1 MKKIIITGH
10 PQSGLEQIESLL
22 LSAGMAAA
30 LPSQDKQLTAQEITT
45 ILCKAH
51 GVVPLAQIQGDQTL
65 AQIEVAPVWQGM
77 VLDLM
82 LANLQH
88 PLWGWADPHSIQLLE
103 YWKAQDP
110 QVVFVLVYDA
120 PHTALTRLS
129 LEDAAAPAEV
139 LQQRLQTWVAYNSA
153 LLQFYLR
160 NPQRCVLVHAS
171 EAEPSA
177 QRYVQL
183 INSRIDAPL
192 QLSTPVQEPQ
202 LLHPT
207 DSAANEESAVTAAP
221 AAPEHSIVL
230 TQPVQN
236 FTNSQQ
242 AHMLLAQLLETYPQ
256 AQTLYEELQA
266 AATLPRNNP
275 QMLGWNGDA
284 QSRFAAWQEF
294 VQLHQLSRASH
305 AELLKKQEQFTQA
318 QQALEADF
326 SKIKAL
332 LAAEQ
337 SRKNELQVLLQQS
350 SQKHQESTEE
360 NELLLTQLHQ
370 VQEELERHY
379 LDGQKLKQSLEAAQA
394 QAKQLPTVQAEL
406 KKTQE
411 TLKITQDKANELPKQ
426 FTQVKQALEAD
437 FSKIKA
443 LLATEQSSKNEL
455 QVLLQQSSQK
465 HQESTEENELLLTQL
480 HQVQE
485 ELERHYLDGQKLK
498 QSLEAAQAQA
508 KQLPT
513 VQAELKKTQ
522 ETLKITQD
530 KANELPKVQEK
541 LKEAQAALQAA
552 KTQKAAAPSQEL
564 KEENE
569 LLLLQLHQVQEE
581 LERYYLENQK
591 LKIGSAHKPK
601 AEARDYY
608 GAADRIKR
616 QLSYRLGSVM
626 IEKSRTLGGWLSMPF
641 ALQAEA
647 KRFHQEKAARKGGK
661 LPPIAHYRDAH
672 EAERVKQHLSYRLGS
687 TLVQRSGSLGGWLS
701 MPCALR
707 AQVKEFQKSRC

>member
-192 QLSTPVQEPQ
+192 QLSTPDQEPQ

-332 LAAEQ
+332 LATEQ

-411 TLKITQDKANELPKQ
+411 TLKT
-426 FTQVKQALEAD
+426 
-437 FSKIKA
+437 
-443 LLATEQSSKNEL
+443 
-455 QVLLQQSSQK
+455 
-465 HQESTEENELLLTQL
+465 
-480 HQVQE
+480 
-485 ELERHYLDGQKLK
+485 
-498 QSLEAAQAQA
+498 AQG
-508 KQLPT
+508 
-513 VQAELKKTQ
+513 
-522 ETLKITQD
+522 

-541 LKEAQAALQAA
+541 LKETQAALQAA
-552 KTQKAAAPSQEL
+552 QAQKAAAPSQEL

-707 AQVKEFQKSRC
+707 AQVKEFQKSRR

>member
-192 QLSTPVQEPQ
+192 QLSTPDQEPQ

-411 TLKITQDKANELPKQ
+411 TLKT
-426 FTQVKQALEAD
+426 
-437 FSKIKA
+437 
-443 LLATEQSSKNEL
+443 
-455 QVLLQQSSQK
+455 
-465 HQESTEENELLLTQL
+465 
-480 HQVQE
+480 
-485 ELERHYLDGQKLK
+485 
-498 QSLEAAQAQA
+498 AQG
-508 KQLPT
+508 
-513 VQAELKKTQ
+513 
-522 ETLKITQD
+522 

>member
-411 TLKITQDKANELPKQ
+411 TLKTTQ
-426 FTQVKQALEAD
+426 
-437 FSKIKA
+437 
-443 LLATEQSSKNEL
+443 
-455 QVLLQQSSQK
+455 
-465 HQESTEENELLLTQL
+465 
-480 HQVQE
+480 
-485 ELERHYLDGQKLK
+485 G
-498 QSLEAAQAQA
+498 
-508 KQLPT
+508 
-513 VQAELKKTQ
+513 
-522 ETLKITQD
+522 

>member
-10 PQSGLEQIESLL
+10 PQSELEQIESLL

-242 AHMLLAQLLETYPQ
+242 AYMLLAQLLETYPQ

-305 AELLKKQEQFTQA
+305 AELLKKQEQFTQ
-318 QQALEADF
+318 
-326 SKIKAL
+326 
-332 LAAEQ
+332 
-337 SRKNELQVLLQQS
+337 
-350 SQKHQESTEE
+350 
-360 NELLLTQLHQ
+360 
-370 VQEELERHY
+370 
-379 LDGQKLKQSLEAAQA
+379 
-394 QAKQLPTVQAEL
+394 
-406 KKTQE
+406 
-411 TLKITQDKANELPKQ
+411 
-426 FTQVKQALEAD
+426 VKQALEAD

-443 LLATEQSSKNEL
+443 LLATEQSRKNEL

>member
-192 QLSTPVQEPQ
+192 QLSTPDQEPQ

-242 AHMLLAQLLETYPQ
+242 AYMLLAQLLETYPQ

-305 AELLKKQEQFTQA
+305 AELLKKQQQFTQT

-379 LDGQKLKQSLEAAQA
+379 LDGQKLKQSLE
-394 QAKQLPTVQAEL
+394 V
-406 KKTQE
+406 
-411 TLKITQDKANELPKQ
+411 
-426 FTQVKQALEAD
+426 
-437 FSKIKA
+437 
-443 LLATEQSSKNEL
+443 
-455 QVLLQQSSQK
+455 
-465 HQESTEENELLLTQL
+465 
-480 HQVQE
+480 
-485 ELERHYLDGQKLK
+485 
-498 QSLEAAQAQA
+498 AQAQA

-707 AQVKEFQKSRC
+707 AQVKEFQKSRR

>member
-305 AELLKKQEQFTQA
+305 AELLKKQEQFTQV

-332 LAAEQ
+332 LATEQ

-379 LDGQKLKQSLEAAQA
+379 LDGQKLKESLEAAQA

-411 TLKITQDKANELPKQ
+411 TLKTAQGKANELPK
-426 FTQVKQALEAD
+426 
-437 FSKIKA
+437 I
-443 LLATEQSSKNEL
+443 
-455 QVLLQQSSQK
+455 
-465 HQESTEENELLLTQL
+465 QE
-480 HQVQE
+480 
-485 ELERHYLDGQKLK
+485 KLK
-498 QSLEAAQAQA
+498 EIQTALQTAQAQA

-522 ETLKITQD
+522 ETLKITQG
-530 KANELPKVQEK
+530 KADELPKVQEK

-707 AQVKEFQKSRC
+707 AQVKEFQKSRR

>member
-30 LPSQDKQLTAQEITT
+30 LPSQDKQLTAQEITA

-51 GVVPLAQIQGDQTL
+51 GVAPLAQIQGDQTL

-88 PLWGWADPHSIQLLE
+88 PLWGWTDPHSIQLLE

-171 EAEPSA
+171 EVEPSA

-192 QLSTPVQEPQ
+192 QLSTPVQESQ

-266 AATLPRNNP
+266 AATLPRNS
-275 QMLGWNGDA
+275 QQALGWNGDA

-294 VQLHQLSRASH
+294 VQLHQRSRASH

-326 SKIKAL
+326 SKTTEQLSIELKKTQEAL
-332 LAAEQ
+332 QTAQA
-337 SRKNELQVLLQQS
+337 KKTVAS
-350 SQKHQESTEE
+350 SQELEEE
-360 NELLLTQLHQ
+360 NELLLAQLHM
-370 VQEELERHY
+370 
-379 LDGQKLKQSLEAAQA
+379 
-394 QAKQLPTVQAEL
+394 
-406 KKTQE
+406 
-411 TLKITQDKANELPKQ
+411 
-426 FTQVKQALEAD
+426 
-437 FSKIKA
+437 
-443 LLATEQSSKNEL
+443 
-455 QVLLQQSSQK
+455 
-465 HQESTEENELLLTQL
+465 
-480 HQVQE
+480 
-485 ELERHYLDGQKLK
+485 
-498 QSLEAAQAQA
+498 
-508 KQLPT
+508 
-513 VQAELKKTQ
+513 
-522 ETLKITQD
+522 
-530 KANELPKVQEK
+530 
-541 LKEAQAALQAA
+541 
-552 KTQKAAAPSQEL
+552 
-564 KEENE
+564 
-569 LLLLQLHQVQEE
+569 VQEE

-591 LKIGSAHKPK
+591 LKAGGTYQRKMDAHS
-601 AEARDYY
+601 YY

-616 QLSYRLGSVM
+616 QLSYRLGAVM
-626 IEKSRTLGGWLSMPF
+626 IEKSRSLGGMVAMPF
-641 ALQAEA
+641 ALRAEA
-647 KRFHQEKAARKGGK
+647 KRFRQEQATRKGEK
-661 LPPIAHYRDAH
+661 LPAIAHYRDAH

-687 TLVQRSGSLGGWLS
+687 TLVQHSNSLGGWLS
-701 MPCALR
+701 MPWALR
-707 AQVKEFQKSRC
+707 AQIKEFQKSRR

>member
-192 QLSTPVQEPQ
+192 QLSTPDQEPQ

-207 DSAANEESAVTAAP
+207 DSATNEKSAVTAAP

-332 LAAEQ
+332 LATEQ
-337 SRKNELQVLLQQS
+337 SR
-350 SQKHQESTEE
+350 
-360 NELLLTQLHQ
+360 
-370 VQEELERHY
+370 
-379 LDGQKLKQSLEAAQA
+379 
-394 QAKQLPTVQAEL
+394 
-406 KKTQE
+406 
-411 TLKITQDKANELPKQ
+411 
-426 FTQVKQALEAD
+426 
-437 FSKIKA
+437 
-443 LLATEQSSKNEL
+443 KNEL

>member
-192 QLSTPVQEPQ
+192 QLSTPDQEPQ

-275 QMLGWNGDA
+275 KMLGRNGDA

-411 TLKITQDKANELPKQ
+411 TLKITQ
-426 FTQVKQALEAD
+426 
-437 FSKIKA
+437 
-443 LLATEQSSKNEL
+443 
-455 QVLLQQSSQK
+455 
-465 HQESTEENELLLTQL
+465 
-480 HQVQE
+480 
-485 ELERHYLDGQKLK
+485 G
-498 QSLEAAQAQA
+498 
-508 KQLPT
+508 
-513 VQAELKKTQ
+513 
-522 ETLKITQD
+522 

-541 LKEAQAALQAA
+541 LKETQAALQAA
-552 KTQKAAAPSQEL
+552 QAQKAAAPSQEL

>member
-411 TLKITQDKANELPKQ
+411 TLKTAQGKANELPK
-426 FTQVKQALEAD
+426 
-437 FSKIKA
+437 I
-443 LLATEQSSKNEL
+443 
-455 QVLLQQSSQK
+455 
-465 HQESTEENELLLTQL
+465 QE
-480 HQVQE
+480 
-485 ELERHYLDGQKLK
+485 KLK
-498 QSLEAAQAQA
+498 EIQTALQTAQAQA

>member
-242 AHMLLAQLLETYPQ
+242 AYMLLAQLLETYPQ

-337 SRKNELQVLLQQS
+337 SR
-350 SQKHQESTEE
+350 
-360 NELLLTQLHQ
+360 
-370 VQEELERHY
+370 
-379 LDGQKLKQSLEAAQA
+379 
-394 QAKQLPTVQAEL
+394 
-406 KKTQE
+406 
-411 TLKITQDKANELPKQ
+411 
-426 FTQVKQALEAD
+426 
-437 FSKIKA
+437 
-443 LLATEQSSKNEL
+443 KNEL

-707 AQVKEFQKSRC
+707 AQVKEFQKSRR

>member
-10 PQSGLEQIESLL
+10 PQSELEQIESLL

-411 TLKITQDKANELPKQ
+411 TLKITQDKANELPK
-426 FTQVKQALEAD
+426 
-437 FSKIKA
+437 
-443 LLATEQSSKNEL
+443 
-455 QVLLQQSSQK
+455 
-465 HQESTEENELLLTQL
+465 
-480 HQVQE
+480 
-485 ELERHYLDGQKLK
+485 
-498 QSLEAAQAQA
+498 
-508 KQLPT
+508 
-513 VQAELKKTQ
+513 
-522 ETLKITQD
+522 
-530 KANELPKVQEK
+530 VQEK

>member
-411 TLKITQDKANELPKQ
+411 TLKITQDKANELPK
-426 FTQVKQALEAD
+426 
-437 FSKIKA
+437 
-443 LLATEQSSKNEL
+443 
-455 QVLLQQSSQK
+455 
-465 HQESTEENELLLTQL
+465 
-480 HQVQE
+480 
-485 ELERHYLDGQKLK
+485 
-498 QSLEAAQAQA
+498 
-508 KQLPT
+508 
-513 VQAELKKTQ
+513 
-522 ETLKITQD
+522 
-530 KANELPKVQEK
+530 VQEK

>member
-192 QLSTPVQEPQ
+192 QLSTPDQEPQ

-207 DSAANEESAVTAAP
+207 DSATNEKSAVTAAP

-256 AQTLYEELQA
+256 AQKLYEELQA

-332 LAAEQ
+332 LATEQ
-337 SRKNELQVLLQQS
+337 SR
-350 SQKHQESTEE
+350 
-360 NELLLTQLHQ
+360 
-370 VQEELERHY
+370 
-379 LDGQKLKQSLEAAQA
+379 
-394 QAKQLPTVQAEL
+394 
-406 KKTQE
+406 
-411 TLKITQDKANELPKQ
+411 
-426 FTQVKQALEAD
+426 
-437 FSKIKA
+437 
-443 LLATEQSSKNEL
+443 KNEL

>member
-192 QLSTPVQEPQ
+192 QLSTPDQEPQ

-242 AHMLLAQLLETYPQ
+242 AYMLLAQLLETYPQ

-332 LAAEQ
+332 LATEQ
-337 SRKNELQVLLQQS
+337 SR
-350 SQKHQESTEE
+350 
-360 NELLLTQLHQ
+360 
-370 VQEELERHY
+370 
-379 LDGQKLKQSLEAAQA
+379 
-394 QAKQLPTVQAEL
+394 
-406 KKTQE
+406 
-411 TLKITQDKANELPKQ
+411 
-426 FTQVKQALEAD
+426 
-437 FSKIKA
+437 
-443 LLATEQSSKNEL
+443 KNEL

>member
-30 LPSQDKQLTAQEITT
+30 LPSQDKQLAAQEITA

-51 GVVPLAQIQGDQTL
+51 GVAPLAQIQGDQTL

-360 NELLLTQLHQ
+360 NELLL
-370 VQEELERHY
+370 
-379 LDGQKLKQSLEAAQA
+379 
-394 QAKQLPTVQAEL
+394 
-406 KKTQE
+406 
-411 TLKITQDKANELPKQ
+411 
-426 FTQVKQALEAD
+426 
-437 FSKIKA
+437 
-443 LLATEQSSKNEL
+443 
-455 QVLLQQSSQK
+455 
-465 HQESTEENELLLTQL
+465 
-480 HQVQE
+480 
-485 ELERHYLDGQKLK
+485 
-498 QSLEAAQAQA
+498 
-508 KQLPT
+508 
-513 VQAELKKTQ
+513 
-522 ETLKITQD
+522 
-530 KANELPKVQEK
+530 
-541 LKEAQAALQAA
+541 
-552 KTQKAAAPSQEL
+552 
-564 KEENE
+564 
-569 LLLLQLHQVQEE
+569 LQLHQVQEE

-707 AQVKEFQKSRC
+707 AQVKEFQKSRR

>member
-192 QLSTPVQEPQ
+192 QLSTPDQEPQ

-207 DSAANEESAVTAAP
+207 DSATNEKSAVTAAP

-242 AHMLLAQLLETYPQ
+242 AYMLLAQLLETYPQ

-332 LAAEQ
+332 LATEQ

-411 TLKITQDKANELPKQ
+411 TLKTAQGKANELPK
-426 FTQVKQALEAD
+426 
-437 FSKIKA
+437 I
-443 LLATEQSSKNEL
+443 
-455 QVLLQQSSQK
+455 
-465 HQESTEENELLLTQL
+465 QE
-480 HQVQE
+480 
-485 ELERHYLDGQKLK
+485 KLK
-498 QSLEAAQAQA
+498 EIQTALQTAQAQA

>member
-192 QLSTPVQEPQ
+192 QLSTPDQEPQ

-207 DSAANEESAVTAAP
+207 DSATNEKSAVTAAP

-242 AHMLLAQLLETYPQ
+242 AYMLLAQLLETYPQ

-332 LAAEQ
+332 LATEQ

-411 TLKITQDKANELPKQ
+411 TLKITQ
-426 FTQVKQALEAD
+426 
-437 FSKIKA
+437 
-443 LLATEQSSKNEL
+443 
-455 QVLLQQSSQK
+455 
-465 HQESTEENELLLTQL
+465 
-480 HQVQE
+480 
-485 ELERHYLDGQKLK
+485 G
-498 QSLEAAQAQA
+498 
-508 KQLPT
+508 
-513 VQAELKKTQ
+513 
-522 ETLKITQD
+522 

-707 AQVKEFQKSRC
+707 AQVKEFQKSRR

>member
-221 AAPEHSIVL
+221 AAPEHSTLL

-242 AHMLLAQLLETYPQ
+242 AYMLLAQLLETYPQ
-256 AQTLYEELQA
+256 AQKLYEELQA

-332 LAAEQ
+332 LATEQ

-411 TLKITQDKANELPKQ
+411 TLKT
-426 FTQVKQALEAD
+426 
-437 FSKIKA
+437 
-443 LLATEQSSKNEL
+443 
-455 QVLLQQSSQK
+455 
-465 HQESTEENELLLTQL
+465 
-480 HQVQE
+480 
-485 ELERHYLDGQKLK
+485 
-498 QSLEAAQAQA
+498 AQG
-508 KQLPT
+508 
-513 VQAELKKTQ
+513 
-522 ETLKITQD
+522 

-707 AQVKEFQKSRC
+707 AQVKEFQKSRR

>member
-192 QLSTPVQEPQ
+192 QLSTPDQEPQ

-207 DSAANEESAVTAAP
+207 DSATNEKSAVTAAP

-337 SRKNELQVLLQQS
+337 SR
-350 SQKHQESTEE
+350 
-360 NELLLTQLHQ
+360 
-370 VQEELERHY
+370 
-379 LDGQKLKQSLEAAQA
+379 
-394 QAKQLPTVQAEL
+394 
-406 KKTQE
+406 
-411 TLKITQDKANELPKQ
+411 
-426 FTQVKQALEAD
+426 
-437 FSKIKA
+437 
-443 LLATEQSSKNEL
+443 KNEL

>member
-192 QLSTPVQEPQ
+192 QLSTPDQEPQ

-207 DSAANEESAVTAAP
+207 DSATNEKSAVTAAP

-318 QQALEADF
+318 Q
-326 SKIKAL
+326 
-332 LAAEQ
+332 
-337 SRKNELQVLLQQS
+337 
-350 SQKHQESTEE
+350 
-360 NELLLTQLHQ
+360 
-370 VQEELERHY
+370 
-379 LDGQKLKQSLEAAQA
+379 
-394 QAKQLPTVQAEL
+394 
-406 KKTQE
+406 
-411 TLKITQDKANELPKQ
+411 
-426 FTQVKQALEAD
+426 QALEAD

-707 AQVKEFQKSRC
+707 AQVKEFQKSRR

>member
-192 QLSTPVQEPQ
+192 QLSTPDQEPQ

-256 AQTLYEELQA
+256 AQKLYEELQA

-305 AELLKKQEQFTQA
+305 AELLKKQE
-318 QQALEADF
+318 
-326 SKIKAL
+326 
-332 LAAEQ
+332 
-337 SRKNELQVLLQQS
+337 
-350 SQKHQESTEE
+350 
-360 NELLLTQLHQ
+360 
-370 VQEELERHY
+370 
-379 LDGQKLKQSLEAAQA
+379 
-394 QAKQLPTVQAEL
+394 
-406 KKTQE
+406 
-411 TLKITQDKANELPKQ
+411 Q

>member
-332 LAAEQ
+332 LATEQ
-337 SRKNELQVLLQQS
+337 SR
-350 SQKHQESTEE
+350 
-360 NELLLTQLHQ
+360 
-370 VQEELERHY
+370 
-379 LDGQKLKQSLEAAQA
+379 
-394 QAKQLPTVQAEL
+394 
-406 KKTQE
+406 
-411 TLKITQDKANELPKQ
+411 
-426 FTQVKQALEAD
+426 
-437 FSKIKA
+437 
-443 LLATEQSSKNEL
+443 KNEL

>member
-30 LPSQDKQLTAQEITT
+30 LPSQDKQLTAQEITA

-51 GVVPLAQIQGDQTL
+51 GVAPLAQIQGDQTL

-120 PHTALTRLS
+120 PYTALTRLS

-171 EAEPSA
+171 EVEPSA

-256 AQTLYEELQA
+256 VQTLYEELQA

-294 VQLHQLSRASH
+294 VQLHQRSRESH

-318 QQALEADF
+318 Q
-326 SKIKAL
+326 
-332 LAAEQ
+332 
-337 SRKNELQVLLQQS
+337 
-350 SQKHQESTEE
+350 
-360 NELLLTQLHQ
+360 
-370 VQEELERHY
+370 
-379 LDGQKLKQSLEAAQA
+379 
-394 QAKQLPTVQAEL
+394 
-406 KKTQE
+406 
-411 TLKITQDKANELPKQ
+411 
-426 FTQVKQALEAD
+426 QALEAD

-498 QSLEAAQAQA
+498 ESLEAAQAQA
-508 KQLPT
+508 KQLLT

-522 ETLKITQD
+522 ETLKTAQG

-541 LKEAQAALQAA
+541 LKETQAALQAA
-552 KTQKAAAPSQEL
+552 QAQKAAAPSKEL
-564 KEENE
+564 EEENE
-569 LLLLQLHQVQEE
+569 LLLTQLHQVQEE
-581 LERYYLENQK
+581 VERFYLENQK
-591 LKIGSAHKPK
+591 LKAGGVHQPK
-601 AEARDYY
+601 KDPDAYY

-616 QLSYRLGSVM
+616 QLSYRLGAVM
-626 IEKSRTLGGWLSMPF
+626 IEKSRSLGGIVAMPF
-641 ALQAEA
+641 ALNAEA
-647 KRFHQEKAARKGGK
+647 KRFRQEQATRKDEK
-661 LPPIAHYRDAH
+661 LPPIASYRDAH
-672 EAERVKQHLSYRLGS
+672 EAERVKKHLSYRLGS

-701 MPCALR
+701 MPWALR
-707 AQVKEFQKSRC
+707 AQIKEFQKSRS

>member
-30 LPSQDKQLTAQEITT
+30 QPSQDKQLTAQEITT

-207 DSAANEESAVTAAP
+207 DSATNEKSAVTAAP

-305 AELLKKQEQFTQA
+305 AELLKKQEQFTQV

-332 LAAEQ
+332 LATEQ

-411 TLKITQDKANELPKQ
+411 TLKT
-426 FTQVKQALEAD
+426 
-437 FSKIKA
+437 
-443 LLATEQSSKNEL
+443 
-455 QVLLQQSSQK
+455 
-465 HQESTEENELLLTQL
+465 
-480 HQVQE
+480 
-485 ELERHYLDGQKLK
+485 
-498 QSLEAAQAQA
+498 AQG
-508 KQLPT
+508 
-513 VQAELKKTQ
+513 
-522 ETLKITQD
+522 

>member
-192 QLSTPVQEPQ
+192 QLSTPDQEPQ

-207 DSAANEESAVTAAP
+207 DSATNEKSAVTAAP
-221 AAPEHSIVL
+221 AAPEHSTLL

-242 AHMLLAQLLETYPQ
+242 AYMLLAQLLETYPQ

-332 LAAEQ
+332 LATEQ

-379 LDGQKLKQSLEAAQA
+379 LDGQKLKQSLE
-394 QAKQLPTVQAEL
+394 V
-406 KKTQE
+406 
-411 TLKITQDKANELPKQ
+411 
-426 FTQVKQALEAD
+426 
-437 FSKIKA
+437 
-443 LLATEQSSKNEL
+443 
-455 QVLLQQSSQK
+455 
-465 HQESTEENELLLTQL
+465 
-480 HQVQE
+480 
-485 ELERHYLDGQKLK
+485 
-498 QSLEAAQAQA
+498 AQAQA

>member
-77 VLDLM
+77 VLVLM
-82 LANLQH
+82 LAILQH

-411 TLKITQDKANELPKQ
+411 TLKITQDKANELPK
-426 FTQVKQALEAD
+426 
-437 FSKIKA
+437 
-443 LLATEQSSKNEL
+443 
-455 QVLLQQSSQK
+455 
-465 HQESTEENELLLTQL
+465 
-480 HQVQE
+480 
-485 ELERHYLDGQKLK
+485 
-498 QSLEAAQAQA
+498 
-508 KQLPT
+508 
-513 VQAELKKTQ
+513 
-522 ETLKITQD
+522 
-530 KANELPKVQEK
+530 VQEK
-541 LKEAQAALQAA
+541 LKETQAALQAA
-552 KTQKAAAPSQEL
+552 QAQKAAAPSQEL

-647 KRFHQEKAARKGGK
+647 KRFHQEKAARKGEK

>member
-192 QLSTPVQEPQ
+192 QLSTPDQEPQ

-207 DSAANEESAVTAAP
+207 DSATNEKSAVTAAP
-221 AAPEHSIVL
+221 AAPEL

-242 AHMLLAQLLETYPQ
+242 AYMLLAQLLETYPQ

-337 SRKNELQVLLQQS
+337 SR
-350 SQKHQESTEE
+350 
-360 NELLLTQLHQ
+360 
-370 VQEELERHY
+370 
-379 LDGQKLKQSLEAAQA
+379 
-394 QAKQLPTVQAEL
+394 
-406 KKTQE
+406 
-411 TLKITQDKANELPKQ
+411 
-426 FTQVKQALEAD
+426 
-437 FSKIKA
+437 
-443 LLATEQSSKNEL
+443 KNEL

>member
-192 QLSTPVQEPQ
+192 QLSTPDQEPQ

-207 DSAANEESAVTAAP
+207 DSAANEKSAVTAAP
-221 AAPEHSIVL
+221 AAPEHSTLL

-332 LAAEQ
+332 LATEQ

-379 LDGQKLKQSLEAAQA
+379 LDGQKLKQSLEVAQA

-411 TLKITQDKANELPKQ
+411 TLKITQDKANELPK
-426 FTQVKQALEAD
+426 
-437 FSKIKA
+437 I
-443 LLATEQSSKNEL
+443 
-455 QVLLQQSSQK
+455 
-465 HQESTEENELLLTQL
+465 QE
-480 HQVQE
+480 
-485 ELERHYLDGQKLK
+485 KLK
-498 QSLEAAQAQA
+498 EIQTALQTAQAQA

>member
-332 LAAEQ
+332 LA
-337 SRKNELQVLLQQS
+337 
-350 SQKHQESTEE
+350 
-360 NELLLTQLHQ
+360 
-370 VQEELERHY
+370 
-379 LDGQKLKQSLEAAQA
+379 
-394 QAKQLPTVQAEL
+394 
-406 KKTQE
+406 
-411 TLKITQDKANELPKQ
+411 
-426 FTQVKQALEAD
+426 
-437 FSKIKA
+437 
-443 LLATEQSSKNEL
+443 TEQSSKNEL

-707 AQVKEFQKSRC
+707 AQVKEFQKSRR

>member
-221 AAPEHSIVL
+221 AAPEHSTLL

-242 AHMLLAQLLETYPQ
+242 AYMLLAQLLETYPQ

-337 SRKNELQVLLQQS
+337 SR
-350 SQKHQESTEE
+350 
-360 NELLLTQLHQ
+360 
-370 VQEELERHY
+370 
-379 LDGQKLKQSLEAAQA
+379 
-394 QAKQLPTVQAEL
+394 
-406 KKTQE
+406 
-411 TLKITQDKANELPKQ
+411 
-426 FTQVKQALEAD
+426 
-437 FSKIKA
+437 
-443 LLATEQSSKNEL
+443 KNEL

>member
-10 PQSGLEQIESLL
+10 PQSELEQIESLL

-192 QLSTPVQEPQ
+192 QLSTPDQEPQ

-207 DSAANEESAVTAAP
+207 DSATNEKSAVTAAP
-221 AAPEHSIVL
+221 AAPEHSTLL

-411 TLKITQDKANELPKQ
+411 TLKT
-426 FTQVKQALEAD
+426 
-437 FSKIKA
+437 
-443 LLATEQSSKNEL
+443 
-455 QVLLQQSSQK
+455 
-465 HQESTEENELLLTQL
+465 
-480 HQVQE
+480 
-485 ELERHYLDGQKLK
+485 
-498 QSLEAAQAQA
+498 AQG
-508 KQLPT
+508 
-513 VQAELKKTQ
+513 
-522 ETLKITQD
+522 

-541 LKEAQAALQAA
+541 LKETQAALQAA
-552 KTQKAAAPSQEL
+552 QAQKAAAPSQEL

-707 AQVKEFQKSRC
+707 AQVKEFQKSRR

>member
-10 PQSGLEQIESLL
+10 PHSELEQIESLL

-192 QLSTPVQEPQ
+192 QLSTPDQEPQ

-242 AHMLLAQLLETYPQ
+242 AYMLLAQLLETYPQ

-305 AELLKKQEQFTQA
+305 AELLKKQQQFTQA

-332 LAAEQ
+332 LATEQ

-411 TLKITQDKANELPKQ
+411 TLKT
-426 FTQVKQALEAD
+426 
-437 FSKIKA
+437 
-443 LLATEQSSKNEL
+443 
-455 QVLLQQSSQK
+455 
-465 HQESTEENELLLTQL
+465 
-480 HQVQE
+480 
-485 ELERHYLDGQKLK
+485 
-498 QSLEAAQAQA
+498 AQG
-508 KQLPT
+508 
-513 VQAELKKTQ
+513 
-522 ETLKITQD
+522 

-541 LKEAQAALQAA
+541 LKETQAALQAA
-552 KTQKAAAPSQEL
+552 QAQKAAAPSQEL
-564 KEENE
+564 KKENE

>member
-192 QLSTPVQEPQ
+192 QLSTPDQEPQ

-207 DSAANEESAVTAAP
+207 DSATNEKSAVTAAP

-242 AHMLLAQLLETYPQ
+242 AYMLLAQLLETYPQ

-411 TLKITQDKANELPKQ
+411 TLKT
-426 FTQVKQALEAD
+426 
-437 FSKIKA
+437 
-443 LLATEQSSKNEL
+443 
-455 QVLLQQSSQK
+455 
-465 HQESTEENELLLTQL
+465 
-480 HQVQE
+480 
-485 ELERHYLDGQKLK
+485 
-498 QSLEAAQAQA
+498 AQG
-508 KQLPT
+508 
-513 VQAELKKTQ
+513 
-522 ETLKITQD
+522 

-707 AQVKEFQKSRC
+707 AQVKEFQKSRR

>member
-10 PQSGLEQIESLL
+10 PQSELEQIESLL

-411 TLKITQDKANELPKQ
+411 TLKITQDKANELPKVQ
-426 FTQVKQALEAD
+426 EKLKETQAALQAAQAQKAAAPSQELEEEN
-437 FSKIKA
+437 KL
-443 LLATEQSSKNEL
+443 LLA
-455 QVLLQQSSQK
+455 
-465 HQESTEENELLLTQL
+465 QL

-498 QSLEAAQAQA
+498 ESLEAAQAQA

-522 ETLKITQD
+522 ETLKITQG

-541 LKEAQAALQAA
+541 LKETQAALQAA
-552 KTQKAAAPSQEL
+552 QAQKAAAPSQEL

>member
-30 LPSQDKQLTAQEITT
+30 LPSQDKQLTAQEITA

-51 GVVPLAQIQGDQTL
+51 GVAPLAQIQGDQTL
-65 AQIEVAPVWQGM
+65 AQIEVATVWQGM

-192 QLSTPVQEPQ
+192 QLSTPDQEPQ

-207 DSAANEESAVTAAP
+207 DSAANEKSAVTAAP

-242 AHMLLAQLLETYPQ
+242 AYMLLAQLLETYPQ

-305 AELLKKQEQFTQA
+305 AELLKKQEQFTQV

-332 LAAEQ
+332 LATEQ

-411 TLKITQDKANELPKQ
+411 TLKITQ
-426 FTQVKQALEAD
+426 
-437 FSKIKA
+437 
-443 LLATEQSSKNEL
+443 
-455 QVLLQQSSQK
+455 
-465 HQESTEENELLLTQL
+465 
-480 HQVQE
+480 
-485 ELERHYLDGQKLK
+485 G
-498 QSLEAAQAQA
+498 
-508 KQLPT
+508 
-513 VQAELKKTQ
+513 
-522 ETLKITQD
+522 

-552 KTQKAAAPSQEL
+552 KAQKAAAPSQEL

-581 LERYYLENQK
+581 LERYYLENKK
-591 LKIGSAHKPK
+591 LKFGSAHKPK

-608 GAADRIKR
+608 GAADRVKR

-647 KRFHQEKAARKGGK
+647 KRFHQEKAARKRGK

-707 AQVKEFQKSRC
+707 AQVKEFQKSRR

>member
-192 QLSTPVQEPQ
+192 QLSTPDQEPQ

-411 TLKITQDKANELPKQ
+411 TLKT
-426 FTQVKQALEAD
+426 
-437 FSKIKA
+437 
-443 LLATEQSSKNEL
+443 
-455 QVLLQQSSQK
+455 
-465 HQESTEENELLLTQL
+465 
-480 HQVQE
+480 
-485 ELERHYLDGQKLK
+485 
-498 QSLEAAQAQA
+498 AQG
-508 KQLPT
+508 
-513 VQAELKKTQ
+513 
-522 ETLKITQD
+522 

-541 LKEAQAALQAA
+541 LKETQAALQAA
-552 KTQKAAAPSQEL
+552 QAQKAAAPSQEL

-647 KRFHQEKAARKGGK
+647 RRFHQEKAARKGGK

-707 AQVKEFQKSRC
+707 AQVKEFQKSRR